1 MTVAD
6 AFIRKLF
13 KRANIANTQGREADR
28 PLLLNQAQCPAFFDI
43 RDRSQAVEF
52 RAEIQVAADK
62 GAIRIQPLS
71 RATPPMDVRAI
82 EVADIRKLAAY
93 LGEPLGADRL
103 EHARAVLT
111 PFVAQLPV
119 LGNVLSSWGE
129 GKKVRGCDPT
139 PDAVS
144 ALVDAT
150 RVVLARRNAAEDMML
165 RRFSRSMFRNSK
177 RIEGIEPW
185 IDLAY
190 GGDLASSGL
199 HPEDVRGALGLH
211 HEPQAF
217 FLYANVE
224 YWTRSVPVHVQPPY
238 VGLPTRDIK
247 GFQFTEQPLALLL
260 VENKQSFHE
269 FAAKAEHLPCAVVYT
284 AGMPS
289 PSWRQAME
297 LLLAA
302 LDPLVPVYHMGDI
315 DLGGFRIAANVA
327 SLVRAAGREL
337 KPWLMNPSELAA
349 IGYELEMTDENRNIS
364 AMQRWCREAG
374 WDVIADE
381 LANTP
386 GSVEQELIEA
396 RFPI

>member
-1 MTVAD
+1 MRVAN

-13 KRANIANTQGREADR
+13 KRANKANTQGREPDQR
-28 PLLLNQAQCPAFFDI
+28 LLLNEAQCPEFFAL

-62 GAIRIQPLS
+62 GAIRIQSLP
-71 RATPPMDVRAI
+71 RAAPPMDVQAI
-82 EVADIRKLAAY
+82 EVADIRKLAEY

-103 EHARAVLT
+103 QHARAELA
-111 PFVAQLPV
+111 PFMEQLPV
-119 LGNVLSSWGE
+119 LGNVLSTWGE

-150 RVVLARRNAAEDMML
+150 KVVLARRDATEDMML
-165 RRFSRSMFRNSK
+165 RRFSRSMFKNSK
-177 RIEGIEPW
+177 RIEAIEPW
-185 IDLAY
+185 VDLAY
-190 GGDLASSGL
+190 GGDLAPSGL
-199 HPEDVRGALGLH
+199 HSEDVRSALGLH

-217 FLYANVE
+217 FLYGKVE

-247 GFQFTEQPLALLL
+247 GFQFTEQPVALLL

-269 FAAKAEHLPCAVVYT
+269 FAAKSEHLPCAVVYT

-289 PSWRQAME
+289 PSWRQAMG

-315 DLGGFRIAANVA
+315 DLGGFRIAANIA
-327 SLVRAAGREL
+327 KLVRAAGREL
-337 KPWLMNPSELAA
+337 RPWLMDPSELAV
-349 IGYELEMTDENRNIS
+349 IGYELEMTDENRNIP

-374 WDVIADE
+374 WEAIADE
-381 LANTP
+381 LARTP